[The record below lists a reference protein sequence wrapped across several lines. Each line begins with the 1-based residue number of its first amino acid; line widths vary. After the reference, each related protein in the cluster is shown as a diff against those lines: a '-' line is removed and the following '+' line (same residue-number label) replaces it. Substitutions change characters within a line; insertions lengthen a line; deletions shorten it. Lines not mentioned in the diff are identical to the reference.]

1 MATTPCLLKVDGY
14 QDREV
19 QKVEY
24 SFNKATDDEGQLT
37 GIPRGGKIT
46 FTLKALND
54 GNPDMLDW
62 MIQRNLAKKGTIIFN
77 ETKTGAEMKKI
88 EFEGAYCVEYKEDWK
103 DKEMHIETFTI
114 TCQNITFGNITYTN
128 DWK

>member
-103 DKEMHIETFTI
+103 DKEMHTETFTI
-114 TCQNITFGNITYTN
+114 TCQNITFGNITYTI

>member
-1 MATTPCLLKVDGY
+1 MAKTPCLLQVDGY

-24 SFNKATDDEGQLT
+24 SFAKETDTEGQLT

-46 FTLKALND
+46 FVLKALND
-54 GNPDMLDW
+54 GNPEMLDW
-62 MIQRNLAKKGTIIFN
+62 MIQRNLAKSGTIIFTN
-77 ETKTGAEMKKI
+77 TKDGKEMKQIK
-88 EFEGAYCVEYKEDWK
+88 FEGAYCVDYKEDWK
-103 DKEMHIETFTI
+103 DKEMHTETFTI
-114 TCQNITFGNITYTN
+114 TCQNITFGNIKYEN

>member
-1 MATTPCLLKVDGY
+1 MAKTPVLLQVDGY

-24 SFNKATDDEGQLT
+24 SFSKATDDEGQLT

-77 ETKTGAEMKKI
+77 ETKSGAEMKKI
-88 EFEGAYCVEYKEDWK
+88 EFDGAYCVDYKEDWQ
-103 DKEMHIETFTI
+103 DKVMHTETFTI
-114 TCQNITFGNITYTN
+114 TCQNIKFGNIEYKN

>member
-1 MATTPCLLKVDGY
+1 MATTPCLLQVEGY

-37 GIPRGGKIT
+37 GIPRGGKIS
-46 FTLKALND
+46 FVVKALND
-54 GNPDMLDW
+54 GNPDLMDW
-62 MIQRNLAKKGTIIFN
+62 MVQRNLAKKGKIVFN
-77 ETKTGAEMKKI
+77 ETKTGKEMKTI
-88 EFEGAYCVEYKEDWK
+88 EFEGAYCVEWKETWR
-103 DKEMHIETFTI
+103 DKEMHIEEFTI

-128 DWK
+128 AWK

>member
-1 MATTPCLLKVDGY
+1 MAQTPVLLQVDGY

-37 GIPRGGKIT
+37 GIVRGGKIT
-46 FTLKALND
+46 FVLKALND

-62 MIQRNLAKKGTIIFN
+62 MVQRNLAKNGVIVFN
-77 ETKTGAEMKKI
+77 ETKTNSEMKKI
-88 EFEGAYCVEYKEDWK
+88 EFTNAYCVNYKEDWQ
-103 DKEMHIETFTI
+103 DKKMHTETFTI
-114 TCQNITFGNITYTN
+114 SCQSIKFTNIEYTN
-128 DWK
+128 NWK

>member
-1 MATTPCLLKVDGY
+1 MATTPVLLQVEGY

-24 SFNKATDDEGQLT
+24 SFNKATDEEGQLT
-37 GIPRGGKIT
+37 GIPRGGKIS
-46 FTLKALND
+46 FVVKALND

-62 MIQRNLAKKGTIIFN
+62 MVQRNLAKKGAIIFN
-77 ETKTGAEMKKI
+77 ETKTGKEMKKI
-88 EFEGAYCVEYKEDWK
+88 EFDGAYCVDYKEDWQ
-103 DKEMHIETFTI
+103 DNVMHVEIFTI

-128 DWK
+128 QWK